1 MEVIEQLVMFGLTRQ
16 EATLYTTLLTEGE
29 LTGYEA
35 AKKTTIS
42 RSNTYNG
49 LAGLVEKGAAYI
61 IEGTVTKYTP
71 VSIEEFCNN
80 KLRSLEATKVK
91 LVHTL
96 PIEKVDNGG
105 YITIQGEKN
114 VMDKFRNMLMEASE
128 RVYVSISSTLLNS
141 VISELQQLQQK
152 GIKLVI
158 ITDQGLQLGDAILY
172 LTDKVD
178 NRIRLIVDSK
188 KVLTGE
194 ITTATDTTC
203 LYSTNNNLVSVFK
216 EMLQNEIILL
226 NNNIERRRRD

>member
-16 EATLYTTLLTEGE
+16 EATLYMTLLTEGE

-71 VSIEEFCNN
+71 VSVEEFCNN
-80 KLRSLEATKVK
+80 KLRNLEATKRK
-91 LVHTL
+91 LMESL
-96 PIEKVDNGG
+96 PIEKVENSG

-114 VMDKFRNMLMEASE
+114 VMDKLKTMLIEAKE
-128 RVYVSISSTLLNS
+128 RVYLSVSSSLLSS
-141 VISELQQLQQK
+141 VEEQLLILQK
-152 GIKLVI
+152 RHIKLVI
-158 ITDQGLQLGDAILY
+158 ITDQKVPYENAILY
-172 LTDKVD
+172 ITDKKD
-178 NRIRLIVDSK
+178 QRIRLIVDSK

-194 ITTATDTTC
+194 ITSTSDTTC
-203 LYSTNNNLVSVFK
+203 LYSMNDNLVSVFK

-226 NNNIERRRRD
+226 SR

>member
-1 MEVIEQLVMFGLTRQ
+1 MEIIEQLVMFGLTRQ
-16 EATLYTTLLTEGE
+16 EATLYVTLLTEGE

-61 IEGTVTKYTP
+61 IEGTVTKYIP
-71 VSIEEFCNN
+71 VSVEEFCNN
-80 KLRSLEATKVK
+80 KLRMLEDSKHK
-91 LVHTL
+91 LMESL
-96 PIEKVDNGG
+96 PIEKVENSG

-114 VMDKFRNMLMEASE
+114 VMDKMKTMLIEAKE
-128 RVYVSISSTLLNS
+128 RVYLSVSSSL
-141 VISELQQLQQK
+141 VSELKEQLHELQERN
-152 GIKLVI
+152 IKLVL
-158 ITDQGLQLGDAILY
+158 ITDQKVSLEGAILHT
-172 LTDKVD
+172 TDKKD

-194 ITTATDTTC
+194 ITSPSDTAC
-203 LYSTNNNLVSVFK
+203 LYSMNKNLVSIFK

-226 NNNIERRRRD
+226 SR

>member
-16 EATLYTTLLTEGE
+16 EATLYMTLLTEGE

-71 VSIEEFCNN
+71 VSVEEFCNN
-80 KLRSLEATKVK
+80 KLRNLEASKHK
-91 LVHTL
+91 LMESL
-96 PIEKVDNGG
+96 PIEKVENSG

-114 VMDKFRNMLMEASE
+114 VMDKLKTMLIEAKE
-128 RVYVSISSTLLNS
+128 RVYLSVSSSLLS
-141 VISELQQLQQK
+141 CLEEELLLLQK
-152 GIKLVI
+152 RHIKLVL
-158 ITDQGLQLGDAILY
+158 ITDQKVPFEEAILY
-172 LTDKVD
+172 ITDKKD
-178 NRIRLIVDSK
+178 QRIRLIIDSK

-194 ITTATDTTC
+194 ITTSSDTTC
-203 LYSTNNNLVSVFK
+203 LYSMNDNLVSVFK

-226 NNNIERRRRD
+226 SRK

>member
-1 MEVIEQLVMFGLTRQ
+1 MEVIEQLIMFGLTRQ
-16 EATLYTTLLTEGE
+16 EATLYITLLSEGE

-71 VSIEEFCNN
+71 VSVEEFCNN
-80 KLRSLEATKVK
+80 KLRNLEESKRK
-91 LVHTL
+91 LMKSL
-96 PIEKVDNGG
+96 PIEKVENSG

-114 VMDKFRNMLMEASE
+114 VMDKLKTMLIEAKE
-128 RVYVSISSTLLNS
+128 RVYLSVSSSLLS
-141 VISELQQLQQK
+141 CVEEQLLVLLSRH
-152 GIKLVI
+152 IKLVL
-158 ITDQGLQLGDAILY
+158 ITDKKVPYDDAILY
-172 LTDKVD
+172 ITDKKD
-178 NRIRLIVDSK
+178 QRIRLIVDSK

-194 ITTATDTTC
+194 ITSPSDTTC
-203 LYSTNNNLVSVFK
+203 LYSMNDNLVSVFK

-226 NNNIERRRRD
+226 SR